1 MSTFAVLAV
10 LPPHSHS
17 PRHRVIRLLPSICRV
32 PPSLLF
38 SCLTAFVRSR
48 RCSKFSP
55 PLEVRETAR
64 SCARMA
70 SERVAATRPRQSRV
84 YPTGLDRSNACVG
97 AEARSNAALVL
108 QASFRGKQCRVR
120 VDIPTVQRRLKQLQ
134 VDRQGFV
141 GLGRA
146 LVVAVAM
153 VAVIFLQS
161 DVGGAHAVELAL
173 RHAVRPLPHSTPGLD
188 PNSLPKPCP

>member
-1 MSTFAVLAV
+1 M
-10 LPPHSHS
+10 
-17 PRHRVIRLLPSICRV
+17 
-32 PPSLLF
+32 
-38 SCLTAFVRSR
+38 R
-48 RCSKFSP
+48 RRRA
-55 PLEVRETAR
+55 LR
-64 SCARMA
+64 RMA
-70 SERVAATRPRQSRV
+70 SERVGATRPRQSRV
-84 YPTGLDRSNACVG
+84 YPTGLDQSNACVG
-97 AEARSNAALVL
+97 AEARSNAALIL

-134 VDRQGFV
+134 VDRHGFV

-146 LVVAVAM
+146 IVVAVAM

-188 PNSLPKPCP
+188 PNSLPKLWPWP

>member
-1 MSTFAVLAV
+1 
-10 LPPHSHS
+10 
-17 PRHRVIRLLPSICRV
+17 
-32 PPSLLF
+32 
-38 SCLTAFVRSR
+38 
-48 RCSKFSP
+48 
-55 PLEVRETAR
+55 
-64 SCARMA
+64 MA
-70 SERVAATRPRQSRV
+70 SERVGATRPRQSRV
-84 YPTGLDRSNACVG
+84 YPTGLDQSNACVG

-120 VDIPTVQRRLKQLQ
+120 VDIPTVQRRPKQLQ
-134 VDRQGFV
+134 VDRYGFV

-188 PNSLPKPCP
+188 PNSLPKLWPWP